1 MNFSTLI
8 YKAVTGEWRIDRQR
22 VREWQKTE
30 ARRSVERN
38 YAGAEPGTKRKGA
51 APLSTPEDFKQAYQ
65 RIILMR
71 AARQLE
77 EDFPFCDGM
86 LGDFETYV
94 VGDLS
99 YRAATGN
106 DEADLVINDY
116 LDWQFA
122 TCDYSRRF
130 DLPKLARL
138 AIRSQK
144 RDGELGWIL
153 VDEGDRIMINAISGD
168 RIGNPNVG
176 TPADP
181 KDFGGIIVD
190 QDSGAPVTYKIFR
203 RLPKMNAYEFQFDVS
218 ANNFLHYFDPFRIE
232 QYHGVTVFKN
242 SIEHAFDLSEILD
255 ATKLNIKYRSSQLPT
270 VSNEQGRPRGN
281 GYESGGTTSNGTA
294 LPMSIDIDGVTQ
306 NFVKVGEGI
315 VEFPND
321 FPNQQFQPMT
331 ESLFRQMAMGCKLPL
346 EFVYASQAGGVVQR
360 FYASKAMR
368 TFEEDKRWLKF
379 SLLNPTKNRFI
390 EAGIKSGMLDL
401 KRFGTLAKDPA
412 RFRGTW
418 QMGREISVDY
428 GREVDADIKLVD
440 GGYIAP
446 DDYISDLGGDPRVVR
461 SKIKQKAIEVFADAN
476 DVAKK
481 TGVPIEQVL
490 PFISKKFANPASTP
504 APAPGSGSVDTPPEG
519 DAPSKP
525 RSPARSG
532 GLDG

>member
-1 MNFSTLI
+1 MNFSTLL
-8 YKAVTGEWRIDRQR
+8 YKAITGEWRIDREY
-22 VREWQKTE
+22 VREMRKANE
-30 ARRSVERN
+30 RRSLERN
-38 YAGAEPGTKRKGA
+38 YAGAEPGNKRA
-51 APLSTPEDFKQAYQ
+51 SPAPLSTPEDFKQAYQ
-65 RIILMR
+65 RIVLMR

-77 EDFPFCDGM
+77 EDFPFCDGI

-122 TCDYSRRF
+122 TCDYSKRF
-130 DLPKLARL
+130 DLAKLARL
-138 AIRSQK
+138 AVRSEK
-144 RDGELGWIL
+144 RDGELGWVL
-153 VDEGDRIMINAISGD
+153 VDQDDRILINAISGD
-168 RIGNPNVG
+168 RIGNPSVG

-181 KDFGGIIVD
+181 RDFGGIIVNPE
-190 QDSGAPVTYKIFR
+190 SGAPVAYRIFR
-203 RLPKMNAYEFQFDVS
+203 RLPKMNAYDFQFETP

-232 QYHGVTVFKN
+232 QYHGVTAFKN
-242 SIEHAFDLSEILD
+242 SIEHAYDLSEIID
-255 ATKLNIKYRSSQLPT
+255 STKLNIKYRSRQLPT
-270 VSNEQGRPRGN
+270 VMNEQGRPRGN

-294 LPMSIDIDGVTQ
+294 LPMTIDVSGVTQ
-306 NFVKVGEGI
+306 NFVKLGEGI

-321 FPNQQFQPMT
+321 FPNQQFGPLT
-331 ESLFRQMAMGCKLPL
+331 ESLFRQMAIGCKLPL

-368 TFEEDKRWLKF
+368 TFEENKRWLKF
-379 SLLNPTKNRFI
+379 SLLSPAKNRMIQRGI
-390 EAGIKSGMLDL
+390 ESGMLNL
-401 KRFGTLAKDPA
+401 KRFGKLAEDPA

-461 SKIKQKAIEVFADAN
+461 AKIKQKAIEVFADAKE
-476 DVAKK
+476 VSEK

-490 PFISKKFANPASTP
+490 PFISKKFPNPNPTP
-504 APAPGSGSVDTPPEG
+504 APAPGSGTVDTPPEG

-525 RSPARSG
+525 RLAARSG